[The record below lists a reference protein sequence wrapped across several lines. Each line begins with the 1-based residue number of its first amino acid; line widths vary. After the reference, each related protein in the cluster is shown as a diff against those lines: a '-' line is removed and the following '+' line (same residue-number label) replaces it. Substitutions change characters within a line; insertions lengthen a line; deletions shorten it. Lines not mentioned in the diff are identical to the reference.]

1 MVEAN
6 SHNWSDLLNQ
16 RSSILFVLLAV
27 IITLA
32 FYTVTDISRLQHD
45 HILTGADWV
54 GYSICHRITDRSFSV
69 AGRQLPLCA
78 RCTGMYL
85 GIMLAFTVLLLAGRQ
100 RRSQLPPLKI
110 MVVLIGFVILMGI
123 DGLNSYSHFFETTPH
138 LYQPRNWLRLATGI
152 GTGLTMGLI
161 LFPALAQTL
170 WRKQIY
176 RSSIES
182 YRELIGMV
190 FLATIV
196 VFLVLSEQPIVMY
209 ALGLISAVGV
219 VITLAS
225 INGTAALILTKRDAR
240 SDNWRQAM
248 LPLALGITLAIIQ
261 ITVIGFLRYSLTGT
275 MTGFPGL

>member
-16 RSSILFVLLAV
+16 RSSILFSLLAV

-32 FYTVTDISRLQHD
+32 FYTATDVSRLQHD

-152 GTGLTMGLI
+152 ATGLTMGLI